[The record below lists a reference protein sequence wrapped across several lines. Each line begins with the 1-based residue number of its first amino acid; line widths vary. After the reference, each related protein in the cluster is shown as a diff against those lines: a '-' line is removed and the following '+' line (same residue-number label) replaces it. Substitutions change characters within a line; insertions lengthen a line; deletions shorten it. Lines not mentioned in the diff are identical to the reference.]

1 MKKLIGIVAIVTLV
15 AMLGTVVSFLT
26 LDLYKF
32 VNAGS
37 RLWRQY
43 RDDERV
49 REVLEE
55 AGDQL
60 ETALDKMSDGLEQSL
75 ETVGDTISDKID
87 NLEDYDWGYDF
98 IWGTADQLMEKGGK
112 AINMNEILKKAGVAD
127 GYLTEEAITRNH
139 KKILEKWTQSV
150 EEASVKE
157 IKIDADDVNLVIG
170 RTKAKEIEVYLA
182 GSEKWEEDYR
192 SAIDWKT
199 ELTTEGEYRVFS
211 RSKKTETEKKLRW
224 QSYTL
229 YLLLPEACQ
238 AEVEADIV
246 NGNVV
251 GAWQQTKMKIELTNG
266 NVVLNQVKNNDLSV
280 QLTNGNIIASLPK
293 ELNAEVEIKVT
304 NGLII
309 GFGGIS
315 VRDHQVVYGQGR
327 YEIDLE
333 TINGNIIGN

>member
-15 AMLGTVVSFLT
+15 AMLGMVVSFLT
-26 LDLYKF
+26 LDWYKF

-127 GYLTEEAITRNH
+127 GYLTAEEITRNH

-150 EEASVKE
+150 EGTLIKE
-157 IKIDADDVNLVIG
+157 IKVDADNINLVIG

-182 GSEKWEEDYR
+182 GSDKQQEDYR
-192 SAIDWKT
+192 SDADWKIA
-199 ELTTEGEYRVFS
+199 LTAEGEYQVFS
-211 RSKKTETEKKLRW
+211 RSKNNKKKM
-224 QSYTL
+224 
-229 YLLLPEACQ
+229 
-238 AEVEADIV
+238 
-246 NGNVV
+246 VV
-251 GAWQQTKMKIELTNG
+251 WR
-266 NVVLNQVKNNDLSV
+266 S
-280 QLTNGNIIASLPK
+280 
-293 ELNAEVEIKVT
+293 
-304 NGLII
+304 
-309 GFGGIS
+309 
-315 VRDHQVVYGQGR
+315 
-327 YEIDLE
+327 
-333 TINGNIIGN
+333 

>member
-26 LDLYKF
+26 LDLHKF
-32 VNAGS
+32 LNAGS

-49 REVLEE
+49 REALEE

-75 ETVGDTISDKID
+75 EAVGDTISDKID

-127 GYLTEEAITRNH
+127 GYLTAEEITRNH

-150 EEASVKE
+150 EGTLIKE
-157 IKIDADDVNLVIG
+157 IKVDADNINLVIG
-170 RTKAKEIEVYLA
+170 RTKAREIEVYLA
-182 GSEKWEEDYR
+182 GSDKQQEDYR
-192 SAIDWKT
+192 SDADWKIA
-199 ELTTEGEYRVFS
+199 LTAEGEYQVFS
-211 RSKKTETEKKLRW
+211 RSKNNKKEMSVWRA
-224 QSYTL
+224 YDL
-229 YLLLPEACQ
+229 YLLLPDEYQ
-238 AEVEADIV
+238 AEVEADII
-246 NGNVV
+246 NGSVV
-251 GAWQQTKMKIELTNG
+251 GVLQQGKTEIEVTNG
-266 NVVLNQVKNNDLSV
+266 NIVLHQMKNNDLSV
-280 QLTNGNIIASLPK
+280 KLTNGNIIASLPQ
-293 ELNAEVEIKVT
+293 ELNAKLEIKVT

-309 GFGGIS
+309 GLGGIPGRS
-315 VRDHQVVYGQGR
+315 HKAVYGQGQ

-333 TINGNIIGN
+333 TINGNIIL